1 MKKYI
6 NNENGNSIFFILW
19 LFGIVA
25 IVFLIVANVSK
36 IYIVQAQAD
45 NSVEQAAFA
54 GTSVYITETTKV
66 IEEFDRNPVLS
77 TAQKVLDGGKTIEE
91 QVAEK
96 QTEFEDSGQS
106 SDIAYLNALNEVL
119 IEELE
124 EHPLLKNTLKNR
136 FLMISIE
143 NKVKSAAQSMINAN
157 GANTEDTVVKLS
169 EDDWRVEV
177 ESTATF
183 ESINDNKFVE
193 YFERKIPQK
202 GYGPELMYLENI
214 YN

>member
-1 MKKYI
+1 MKNYI
-6 NNENGNSIFFILW
+6 NNEKGNSIFFILW

-45 NSVEQAAFA
+45 HSVEQAAFA
-54 GTSVYITETTKV
+54 GTSVYITETTKI
-66 IEEFDRNPVLS
+66 IEEFDRNLALS
-77 TAQKVLDGGKTIEE
+77 AAQKVLDGGKTVEE

-119 IEELE
+119 TEEIE
-124 EHPLLKNTLKNR
+124 EHPLLKRTFKDR
-136 FLMISIE
+136 FWMISIDD
-143 NKVKSAAQSMINAN
+143 KVKSAAQAMINAN
-157 GANTEDTVVKLS
+157 GANTEDTEVKLS
-169 EDDWRVEV
+169 EEDWRVEV
-177 ESTATF
+177 KSTATF
-183 ESINDNKFVE
+183 ESINDNKFME
-193 YFERKIPQK
+193 YFERKIPQR
-202 GYGPELMYLENI
+202 GYGPKLKYLENI

>member
-6 NNENGNSIFFILW
+6 NNEKGNSIFFILW

-36 IYIVQAQAD
+36 VYIVQAQAD

-66 IEEFDRNPVLS
+66 IEEFDRDLVLS
-77 TAQKVLDGGKTIEE
+77 AAQKVLDGMKTIEE
-91 QVAEK
+91 QVGEK

-119 IEELE
+119 TKELE
-124 EHPLLKNTLKNR
+124 EHPQLKKT
-136 FLMISIE
+136 FSDHFSQISIE
-143 NKVKSAAQSMINAN
+143 NKVKEAAQSMIGAN
-157 GANTEDTVVKLS
+157 GANPEDTEVKLS

-177 ESTATF
+177 KSTATF
-183 ESINDNKFVE
+183 ESVNDNKFVE

-202 GYGPELMYLENI
+202 GYGPKLKYLENI

>member
-6 NNENGNSIFFILW
+6 NNEKGNSIFFILW

-36 IYIVQAQAD
+36 VYIVKAQAD

-54 GTSVYITETTKV
+54 GTSVYITETTKT
-66 IEEFDRNPVLS
+66 IEEFDRSPFS
-77 TAQKVLDGGKTIEE
+77 TAQKVLDLGKSIQE
-91 QVAEK
+91 QVEDK
-96 QTEFEDSGQS
+96 QTEFENSGQS

-119 IEELE
+119 TKEIE
-124 EHPLLKNTLKNR
+124 EHPQLKKTFKDH
-136 FLMISIE
+136 FSKISIE
-143 NKVKSAAQSMINAN
+143 NKVKEAAQAMINAN
-157 GANTEDTVVKLS
+157 GANSEDTEVKLS

-177 ESTATF
+177 KSTATF
-183 ESINDNKFVE
+183 ESVNDNKFVE

-202 GYGPELMYLENI
+202 GYGPKLKYLENI

>member
-6 NNENGNSIFFILW
+6 NNEKGNSIFFILW

-36 IYIVQAQAD
+36 VYIVQAQAD

-54 GTSVYITETTKV
+54 GTSVYITETTKT
-66 IEEFDRNPVLS
+66 IEEFDRSPFS
-77 TAQKVLDGGKTIEE
+77 TAQKVLDLGKSIQE
-91 QVAEK
+91 QVEDK
-96 QTEFEDSGQS
+96 QTEFENSGQS

-119 IEELE
+119 TKELE
-124 EHPLLKNTLKNR
+124 EHPQLKKTFKDH
-136 FLMISIE
+136 FSQISIE

-157 GANTEDTVVKLS
+157 GANSEETEVKLS

-177 ESTATF
+177 KSTATF

-202 GYGPELMYLENI
+202 GYGPKLKYLENI